1 MKLERQTLFP
11 KEPAVAVMSQMRL
24 PRFAS
29 LPELAA
35 GMPQAGSLFARFF
48 RTPFADVDDRVAR
61 LAAANRAEREAR
73 KVREDVMSAA
83 DKSRRF

>member
-1 MKLERQTLFP
+1 M
-11 KEPAVAVMSQMRL
+11 AVMSQMPL

-29 LPELAA
+29 LPEAP
-35 GMPQAGSLFARFF
+35 GSVPQGSFFARFF

-73 KVREDVMSAA
+73 QVREAVMSAA
-83 DKSRRF
+83 DESRHS